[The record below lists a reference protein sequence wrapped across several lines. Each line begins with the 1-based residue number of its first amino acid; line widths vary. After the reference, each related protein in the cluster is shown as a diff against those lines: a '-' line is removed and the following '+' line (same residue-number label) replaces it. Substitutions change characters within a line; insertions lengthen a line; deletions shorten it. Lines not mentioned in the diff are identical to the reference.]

1 MIQIQVDN
9 VTRSS
14 DHITAILKTVPVQQP
29 AFLESRYNEWLEQGE
44 PGKLDTI
51 CYLEKHD
58 NFKRLLTELKLE
70 RRFGL
75 VDPHMLNTILLIVSQ

>member
-14 DHITAILKTVPVQQP
+14 DHITATLKTVPVQQP

-44 PGKLDTI
+44 PGKL
-51 CYLEKHD
+51 
-58 NFKRLLTELKLE
+58 
-70 RRFGL
+70 
-75 VDPHMLNTILLIVSQ
+75 NTI

>member
-1 MIQIQVDN
+1 MDN

-44 PGKLDTI
+44 PGKCMI
-51 CYLEKHD
+51 S
-58 NFKRLLTELKLE
+58 
-70 RRFGL
+70 FG
-75 VDPHMLNTILLIVSQ
+75 TSKTFF